1 MNNQNINEENIN
13 EENINNQS
21 EEELSYEEEQLQLLL
36 MKECHNIKL
45 NNERN
50 LKHQQDLEYQ
60 QSLENDL
67 NKNNLE
73 FEEIS
78 LQEMRNIRLK
88 RFQQ

>member
-1 MNNQNINEENIN
+1 MDNLNINDQNIND
-13 EENINNQS
+13 QV

-36 MKECHNIKL
+36 MKESMNIKF

-60 QSLENDL
+60 ESLRNDL

-78 LQEMRNIRLK
+78 LQEMRDIRLK
-88 RFQQ
+88 RFEK

>member
-1 MNNQNINEENIN
+1 MNNQNIND
-13 EENINNQS
+13 QV
-21 EEELSYEEEQLQLLL
+21 EEELSYEEEQLQLLI
-36 MKECHNIKL
+36 MKESLNIKL

-78 LQEMRNIRLK
+78 LQEMRDIRLK